1 MTGTLSIGG
10 SDDVQQAAVLGE
22 EESSSFRFT
31 LTVVSDDLESMLSDP
46 LHRARLFGTVEAPAL
61 SSESITVNDGRFG
74 LFVADT
80 ETVGTRRMNYT
91 MKLLTQEG
99 KHYFLSG
106 HKRVHDDPGIDSW
119 SDTSTLS
126 ITVHHGDDE
135 GGDIFGRGVLRIRP
149 ADFARQLTTMQ
160 VSGAPN
166 VAARLALLAK
176 FGRFFAGTLF
186 DTYGGVLA
194 KQNRFDPE
202 APPRKKR
209 PLEAP
214 LPEVH
219 PLRTEDGV
227 GLRLTRYQGGSKGP
241 VVLAHGLGVSSRIF
255 SLDTVEPNLVEY
267 LAAHGYDVW
276 LLDYRTSIELPASE
290 GLCSGDDIARYDFPA
305 AVAAVRE
312 ISGADTVQVV
322 AHCFGSTAFTK
333 AMLGGWLTGVRS
345 AVCSQVSAHLNA
357 PLRTRVKAGLH
368 LPGLLRAL
376 GADSLTAYTDRDAN
390 WSDRFFDDML
400 RLYPIQAEERCN
412 SPICHR
418 ITFLY
423 GMLFEHDQLNAAT
436 HDSLHELFGVAN
448 IASLDHLTKMV
459 RRRAVVTGD
468 GVDAYLPHADRMA
481 IPITF
486 ISGAENACFLPKS
499 TERTYTLLGER
510 NGEHLYQRHV
520 IPHYGHID
528 CIFGK
533 DAAEDVY
540 PHILR
545 QLEES

>member
-1 MTGTLSIGG
+1 M
-10 SDDVQQAAVLGE
+10 
-22 EESSSFRFT
+22 
-31 LTVVSDDLESMLSDP
+31 
-46 LHRARLFGTVEAPAL
+46 
-61 SSESITVNDGRFG
+61 
-74 LFVADT
+74 
-80 ETVGTRRMNYT
+80 
-91 MKLLTQEG
+91 
-99 KHYFLSG
+99 
-106 HKRVHDDPGIDSW
+106 
-119 SDTSTLS
+119 
-126 ITVHHGDDE
+126 
-135 GGDIFGRGVLRIRP
+135 
-149 ADFARQLTTMQ
+149 
-160 VSGAPN
+160 
-166 VAARLALLAK
+166 
-176 FGRFFAGTLF
+176 
-186 DTYGGVLA
+186 
-194 KQNRFDPE
+194 
-202 APPRKKR
+202 
-209 PLEAP
+209 
-214 LPEVH
+214 
-219 PLRTEDGV
+219 

-436 HDSLHELFGVAN
+436 HDSLHEL
-448 IASLDHLTKMV
+448 V
-459 RRRAVVTGD
+459 RGGQHRV
-468 GVDAYLPHADRMA
+468 P
-481 IPITF
+481 
-486 ISGAENACFLPKS
+486 
-499 TERTYTLLGER
+499 
-510 NGEHLYQRHV
+510 
-520 IPHYGHID
+520 
-528 CIFGK
+528 
-533 DAAEDVY
+533 
-540 PHILR
+540 
-545 QLEES
+545 